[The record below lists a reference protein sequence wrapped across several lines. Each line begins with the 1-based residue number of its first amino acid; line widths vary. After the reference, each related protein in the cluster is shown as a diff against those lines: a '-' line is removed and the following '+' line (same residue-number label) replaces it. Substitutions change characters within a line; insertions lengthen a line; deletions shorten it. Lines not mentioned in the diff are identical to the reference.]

1 MSSIPNFLS
10 QSEQYL
16 IQMGLPQ
23 IGETSGKTRGL
34 GEMTES
40 LGLAALCVGFSLT
53 SLVAVL
59 SL

>member
-16 IQMGLPQ
+16 IQSALSPN
-23 IGETSGKTRGL
+23 GKARGL
-34 GEMTES
+34 GELTES
-40 LGLAALCVGFSLT
+40 LGMAALFIGFSLT

-59 SL
+59 GL